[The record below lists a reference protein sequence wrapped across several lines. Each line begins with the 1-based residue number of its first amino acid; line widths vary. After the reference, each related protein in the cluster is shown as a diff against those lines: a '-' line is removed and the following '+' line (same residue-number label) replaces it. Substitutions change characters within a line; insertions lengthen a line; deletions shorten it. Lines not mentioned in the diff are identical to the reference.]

1 MVREI
6 RKFIPLR
13 KIARGKIDLSEGINI
28 DISPSFMQSFFIKPK
43 KYDPKIRRVYFISWS
58 LKEKKKSWKFDILS
72 YFSLF
77 VKFES

>member
-28 DISPSFMQSFFIKPK
+28 DISPSFMQSFFIVPK
-43 KYDPKIRRVYFISWS
+43 KKTIQKYVEFI
-58 LKEKKKSWKFDILS
+58 LLRDL
-72 YFSLF
+72 
-77 VKFES
+77 

>member
-28 DISPSFMQSFFIKPK
+28 DISPSFMQSFFIIPK
-43 KYDPKIRRVYFISWS
+43 KNTIEKYVEFI
-58 LKEKKKSWKFDILS
+58 
-72 YFSLF
+72 LF
-77 VKFES
+77 RDL